1 MGGSGFV
8 DGDDVQ
14 AGVGARATCGRRVG
28 VGEGAVGGA
37 WPVSV
42 KEQWW

>member
-1 MGGSGFV
+1 MGGSGLA

-14 AGVGARATCGRRVG
+14 AAVGARATCGLRIG
-28 VGEGAVGGA
+28 VVKGEVGGA

-42 KEQWW
+42 KEQSW